1 MILLQTETT
10 VAGSMNIT
18 MFAVASVPIIP
29 KITLLSGASVL
40 GDGKKGFRDRTHT
53 AWGMKEE
60 KIANCDGT
68 NTGTRATI
76 PVPPTRSGVSK
87 VNTGTEYSAELRSQR
102 KLSNPSHTLSIK

>member
-40 GDGKKGFRDRTHT
+40 GDGKKGFRD
-53 AWGMKEE
+53 K
-60 KIANCDGT
+60 
-68 NTGTRATI
+68 NT
-76 PVPPTRSGVSK
+76 
-87 VNTGTEYSAELRSQR
+87 YSMGDERRKNSQ
-102 KLSNPSHTLSIK
+102 L

>member
-40 GDGKKGFRDRTHT
+40 GDGEKKD
-53 AWGMKEE
+53 
-60 KIANCDGT
+60 
-68 NTGTRATI
+68 
-76 PVPPTRSGVSK
+76 S
-87 VNTGTEYSAELRSQR
+87 GTEHIQ
-102 KLSNPSHTLSIK
+102 HGG